1 MEIPIVSGRIT
12 SIRKRTGEKEVTL
25 GITFVCYNTCMDDL
39 ARHLDFAN
47 HHANATPDD
56 ITTLCSDVVQYGF
69 HTAFVN
75 PVYVK
80 LAKSI
85 LKNRAKVGCVISFPL
100 GQDALSIKMA
110 ATNQAVMDGVDELD
124 VVPNLGLYF
133 SGQKQA
139 LLQEMTDIVES
150 ARMLGRQ
157 VIVKFILDPGYFDGI
172 TERTLAMQEVAHL
185 IEASGADFV
194 KIGSG
199 MGPRNPTVDDVKVIA
214 FAVPDMKIKVAGGIE
229 TRAQAEAILKAG
241 AIRIGTSH
249 AKEIIAKTRDS
260 TKRKPAHSVTE

>member
-1 MEIPIVSGRIT
+1 
-12 SIRKRTGEKEVTL
+12 
-25 GITFVCYNTCMDDL
+25 MDDL
-39 ARHLDFAN
+39 ALHLDFAN

-56 ITTLCSDVVQYGF
+56 ITKLCTDVVQYGF

-80 LAKSI
+80 LAKSV

-100 GQDALSIKMA
+100 GQDVVSTKTA

-139 LLQEMTDIVES
+139 FLQEMTDIVES
-150 ARMLGRQ
+150 ARMLGRR
-157 VIVKFILDPGYFDGI
+157 VIVKFILDPGYFDKLP
-172 TERTLAMQEVAHL
+172 ESTLAMQEVAHL

-199 MGPRNPTVDDVKVIA
+199 MGPRNPSVEDVKTIR

-229 TRAQAEAILKAG
+229 TRSQAVAMLNAG

-249 AKEIIAKTRDS
+249 AISIV
-260 TKRKPAHSVTE
+260 TKKYSKVTKNRSPQHSE